1 MSHDFFI
8 NKRYEGGP
16 LNNDEETFTVK
27 LMAMFVMCL
36 FVSLNACTSPERIDV
51 TVYAASSLT
60 DGFQRLQ
67 AEFERKHPEVRVRL
81 IFGGSQVLRLQ
92 ISNGAQAD
100 IFASANREHIRRLT
114 EQKLVKEETAIATN
128 RLAVILSPQRASQK
142 LVFSDL
148 DQIPRLVLGSLD
160 SPIGQYTEKLF
171 ANAEVENGKTFIDGI
186 RRNVVSREKNVRL
199 VRTKVRLGAADAAI
213 IYISDI
219 VGETNTGLITI
230 PAHLNPPINYAAG
243 RLTETAPARLWFTF
257 LRTPKA
263 QRILRAAG
271 FSGQS

>member
-100 IFASANREHIRRLT
+100 IFASANREHIQRLT
-114 EQKLVKEETAIATN
+114 ERNGQEETAIATN
-128 RLAVILSPQRASQK
+128 RRHNASQK

-160 SPIGQYTEKLF
+160 SLLDSIPRNSLRMPRSRMVKRSSTGFGVMSCPEKRMYVL
-171 ANAEVENGKTFIDGI
+171 
-186 RRNVVSREKNVRL
+186 
-199 VRTKVRLGAADAAI
+199 
-213 IYISDI
+213 
-219 VGETNTGLITI
+219 
-230 PAHLNPPINYAAG
+230 
-243 RLTETAPARLWFTF
+243 
-257 LRTPKA
+257 
-263 QRILRAAG
+263 
-271 FSGQS
+271 